1 MIGSY
6 AVSSLYDDGP
16 DYDLEDERQE
26 ALFQRRYQARLS
38 RHPDC
43 RDPDHPGCEG
53 CEPGENGEPEDD
65 GAEDDGVG
73 T

>member
-1 MIGSY
+1 MGYLGSRP
-6 AVSSLYDDGP
+6 SSYYDDDSP
-16 DYDLEDERQE
+16 DLDLEDERQE

-53 CEPGENGEPEDD
+53 CEPSEDD
-65 GAEDDGVG
+65 EQSEGESDED
-73 T
+73 

>member
-1 MIGSY
+1 MIGTR
-6 AVSSLYDDGP
+6 SSFNDDGP

-26 ALFQRRYQARLS
+26 ALFERRYQARLS

-53 CEPGENGEPEDD
+53 CSEGD
-65 GAEDDGVG
+65 A
-73 T
+73 